1 MKVFTVFF
9 AFFIS
14 LFFASC
20 APLQAIHSNN
30 VDKSSGEFIGPSLD
44 QEEDFYIPRVYQR
57 YIYEE
62 PFSLDDDSENGYI
75 EYWLDFYSEGGKGEG
90 SMIRYLERSSRYID
104 FMENI
109 LKEEGIPVDLVYVAM
124 AESGFWYSAKSKA
137 RPPAIGYWQFIPST
151 AAQYGLKIDYY
162 VDERRDFELSTI
174 AAARFLRNL
183 YNRFGNWYLSLAGYN
198 CGPKCVDRAVNKY
211 RSKDYWYLVQHK
223 ALPPETRNFV
233 PRIIAL
239 RKIALKPWSYGFHH
253 LNYETSLEFKLV
265 SLEGPASL
273 SAIAK
278 KLGVSYEELKKL
290 NPKFKTDQI
299 PFRERTIYIRIPVY
313 GTYNSV

>member
-9 AFFIS
+9 AFSVF
-14 LFFASC
+14 LFFVSC

-30 VDKSSGEFIGPSLD
+30 VARSSAEFIGPSLD
-44 QEEDFYIPRVYQR
+44 QEEDFYIPSIHQR

-62 PFSLDDDSENGYI
+62 PFSLDDERNGYI

-104 FMENI
+104 FMEDI
-109 LKEEGIPVDLVYVAM
+109 FKEEGLPADLVYVSM
-124 AESGFWYSAKSKA
+124 AESGFWHSAKSTA

-151 AAQYGLKIDYY
+151 ATQYGLRIDYY
-162 VDERRDFELSTI
+162 VDERRDFELSTR
-174 AAARFLRNL
+174 AAARFLRDL

-198 CGPKCVDRAVNKY
+198 CGPRCVEKAINKY
-211 RSKDYWYLVQHK
+211 ESKDFWYLVQNK
-223 ALPPETRNFV
+223 ALPIETRNFV

-239 RKIALKPWSYGFHH
+239 RKIALKPWSYGFHR
-253 LNYETSLEFKLV
+253 LNYQASLEFELV
-265 SLEGPASL
+265 ALEVSSSL

-278 KLGVSYEELKKL
+278 KLGVSHEELKSL
-290 NPKFKTDQI
+290 NPQFKTDQI
-299 PFRERTIYIRIPVY
+299 PVRGRTVYIRIPVY
-313 GTYNSV
+313 GAYDSV